1 MKSWAVILALLASPV
16 ASAEVP
22 SLGLPD
28 GARMVLDQ
36 IRPDTGHDLPIGP
49 FAGFLPTD
57 PREGLVTLR
66 VWQMAGEMQTL
77 RLLDPLRDQ
86 IIAAGFTPVFA
97 CRDVACG
104 GYDFRFAT
112 EVAPP
117 PEMQVDLT
125 DFLFLSA
132 ARQDERLSLLVSRAG
147 RTGFVQMIHVAPM
160 LAATGQPAAQT
171 PAAPAVPAAPAGA
184 APAAPVASG
193 AGDPSFGPQLLSVG
207 RVVLADLSFATG
219 AAELG
224 PGPFAS
230 LDALARFLAENTAR
244 RVALVGHT
252 DAVGTLD
259 GNIALSERRAVAVL
273 ERLVSEY
280 SVARGQVEARGIGYL
295 APLMPSTT
303 PEGRDQN
310 RRVEAVLL
318 AAN

>member
-1 MKSWAVILALLASPV
+1 MKPWAVILALLASPV

-36 IRPDTGHDLPIGP
+36 TRPDTGHDLPIGP

-66 VWQMAGEMQTL
+66 VWQMAGETQTL
-77 RLLDPLRDQ
+77 RLLDPLRAQ

-125 DFLFLSA
+125 DFQFLSA

-160 LAATGQPAAQT
+160 LAATGRPAAQT
-171 PAAPAVPAAPAGA
+171 PAGATGA
-184 APAAPVASG
+184 APVAPVVAPVASG

-207 RVVLADLSFATG
+207 RVVLADLSFAIG
-219 AAELG
+219 AAKLG

-230 LDALARFLAENTAR
+230 LEALARFLAENTAR

-252 DAVGTLD
+252 DAVGTLE
-259 GNIALSERRAVAVL
+259 GNISLSERRAVAVL
-273 ERLVSEY
+273 ERLVSQY

-303 PEGRDQN
+303 PEGLDLN

-318 AAN
+318 AGN

>member
-36 IRPDTGHDLPIGP
+36 TRPDTGHDLPIGP

-66 VWQMAGEMQTL
+66 VWQMAGETQTL
-77 RLLDPLRDQ
+77 RLLDPLRAQ
-86 IIAAGFTPVFA
+86 IMAAGFTPVFA

-125 DFLFLSA
+125 DFQFLSA

-160 LAATGQPAAQT
+160 LAATGRPAAQT
-171 PAAPAVPAAPAGA
+171 PAGA
-184 APAAPVASG
+184 TSAAPVASG

-224 PGPFAS
+224 PGPFVS
-230 LDALARFLAENTAR
+230 LEALARFLAENTAR

-252 DAVGTLD
+252 DAVGTLE

-273 ERLVSEY
+273 ERLVSQY
-280 SVARGQVEARGIGYL
+280 SVAREQVEARGIGYL

-303 PEGRDQN
+303 PEGRDLN

-318 AAN
+318 AGN